1 MHGADVNWMNFPS
14 RASSSGEIAYYL
26 GSPKMQENMAYAGK
40 MIHIQLMILSLKI
53 AVAVAFG
60 FVILAML

>member
-1 MHGADVNWMNFPS
+1 
-14 RASSSGEIAYYL
+14 
-26 GSPKMQENMAYAGK
+26 MQENVAHAEK

-60 FVILAML
+60 LVILALL